1 MAIGFPP
8 KFTSEISLSEYS
20 NNEILV
26 ILIDAANS
34 INCDV
39 NYCSQQG
46 IIAHTKNPYYQWNA
60 EIKVIVHEHLVSVSS
75 ESVGSDL
82 IDFGKN
88 RKKVNEFIQA
98 IERTFKSISRA
109 ELHAKYA
116 SLHLNIT
123 HDKQDI
129 LSMPPLSARDKF
141 LDLVSIFIPKEGYFV
156 TPILINLNILI
167 FLIMIFLGVNF
178 FSPDSASLIKWGA
191 NYKPMTLDGQWWR
204 LFSCNF
210 LHIGILHLL
219 MNMFSLLYIGTMLE
233 PIIGRMRFLVAYILT
248 GLSASIASLWW
259 NDITVSA
266 GASGA
271 IFGIYGVFLAL
282 LTSNLFEKK
291 VKESLLGSIGLFV
304 AYNLIYGMKGEVDNA
319 AHIGGLG
326 GGLVYGFSFIPSLK
340 NSSNLNYK
348 YLGIGLASLLIISIS
363 WVYYTQTPNNI
374 LVYEKT
380 IERVQINE
388 RNALEIFNNP
398 VTSEEKLLDNIE
410 KIGIA
415 NWKENDLLLKNL
427 KQMDL
432 PQELD
437 ERIMKFQ
444 YYNQLRLNNFELIYK
459 RINEQTSSYDS
470 IIESGEKDI
479 EKCIKSLNAEPQ
491 E

>member
-8 KFTSEISLSEYS
+8 KYTSEISLYEYS

-39 NYCSQQG
+39 NYCSRQG
-46 IIAHTKNPYYQWNA
+46 IIAHTKNPFYQWNS
-60 EIKVIVHEHLVSVSS
+60 EIKVLVHGHLVSVSS

-88 RKKVNEFIQA
+88 KKKVNELIQA
-98 IERTFKSISRA
+98 IKRIVKSASRE

-116 SLHLNIT
+116 SLHPNIT
-123 HDKQDI
+123 PAEQDI
-129 LSMPPLSARDKF
+129 LNLPPQSAREKI
-141 LDLVSIFIPKEGYFV
+141 LDFASIFIPKEGFFI
-156 TPILINLNILI
+156 TPILINFNILI
-167 FLIMIFLGVNF
+167 FLIMIFSGVNF

-210 LHIGILHLL
+210 LHIGIIHLL
-219 MNMFSLLYIGTMLE
+219 MNMFALLYIGIMLE
-233 PIIGRMRFLVAYILT
+233 TVIGRIRFVVAYILT

-271 IFGIYGVFLAL
+271 VFGMYGVFLAL

-304 AYNLIYGMKGEVDNA
+304 AYNLVYGMKGGIDNA
-319 AHIGGLG
+319 AHIGGLI

-340 NSSNLNYK
+340 NSSNLSYK
-348 YLGIGLASLLIISIS
+348 YLGMGLASLLIISIS

-380 IERVQINE
+380 IERVQTNE

-398 VTSEEKLLDNIE
+398 VTSEEKLLSNIE

-415 NWKENDLLLKNL
+415 NWKENDSLLKNL

-437 ERIMKFQ
+437 ERVMKFQ

-459 RINEQTSSYDS
+459 RIHEQTSAYDS